1 MNYGT
6 LNGTT
11 DALSELK
18 AAIDDIKTVCNSELL
33 DQTSDK
39 WPTVQTYLQDIITK
53 LDTAVGEY
61 GATYGSPME
70 SIANKY

>member
-11 DALSELK
+11 EALSELK
-18 AAIDDIKTVCNSELL
+18 AAIDEIKNVCNNELL
-33 DQTSDK
+33 DKTSDK
-39 WPTVQTYLQDIITK
+39 WPDVQDYLQAIITK